1 MSQSLQPAVVVDGV
15 SKSFRDIVA
24 LQGVSFA
31 VQRGEVFGLL
41 GANGAGKTTLIRL
54 IVATIKPD
62 AGQIHVQGYSTVAEP
77 DLVRRQLGVLTT
89 DVCIYDRLTA
99 Y

>member
-54 IVATIKPD
+54 IVATIKRMRVKFTFRVTAQSPNQTWFGD
-62 AGQIHVQGYSTVAEP
+62 NWGFSQPMWASTIV
-77 DLVRRQLGVLTT
+77 
-89 DVCIYDRLTA
+89 
-99 Y
+99 